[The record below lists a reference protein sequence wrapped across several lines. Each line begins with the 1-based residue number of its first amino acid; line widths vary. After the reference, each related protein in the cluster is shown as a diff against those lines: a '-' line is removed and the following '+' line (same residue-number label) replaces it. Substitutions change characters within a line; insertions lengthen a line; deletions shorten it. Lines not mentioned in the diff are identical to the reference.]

1 MALSRVPEELLQRAD
16 LWVGSRSARVD
27 ALPTGHAELD
37 AMLPGGGL
45 PRGAVSE
52 LLLPAAGCGELA
64 LLTPLLARLTAAGK
78 PVALISPPADRI
90 PYAPALARAGVR
102 LAALWVIDAREAAD
116 TLWSA
121 EQLLKSPNA
130 GAALAWMDR
139 ADERAQ
145 RRLQLAA
152 ESTGALA
159 ILLRPASA
167 ERQNSVAALRMR
179 LTPTPQG
186 PQLDL
191 LKVRGGRAGQK
202 VQLA

>member
-16 LWVGSRSARVD
+16 LWVGARGARVD

-37 AMLPGGGL
+37 ALLPGGGL

-52 LLLPAAGCGELA
+52 LLLPTPGCGELA
-64 LLTPLLARLTAAGK
+64 LLAPLLARLTGAGR
-78 PVALISPPADRI
+78 PVALVSPPADRV
-90 PYAPALARAGVR
+90 PYAPALARAGVV
-102 LAALWVIDAREAAD
+102 LAALWVVDARDAAD
-116 TLWSA
+116 TLWST

-130 GAALAWMDR
+130 GAALAWLER

-152 ESTGALA
+152 ESTGAIA
-159 ILLRPASA
+159 ILLRPWAA
-167 ERQNSVAALRMR
+167 ERQNSVSALRLR